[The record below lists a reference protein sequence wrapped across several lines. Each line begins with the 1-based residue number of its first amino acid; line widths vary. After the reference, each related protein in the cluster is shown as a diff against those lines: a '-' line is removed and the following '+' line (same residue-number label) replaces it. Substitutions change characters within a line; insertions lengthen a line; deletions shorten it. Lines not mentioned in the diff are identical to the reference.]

1 MFFLESQYVF
11 GKIYLYTEISKVIFV
26 VVKEM
31 MNCKMGVKICGE
43 L

>member
-11 GKIYLYTEISKVIFV
+11 WKIYLYTKISKVIFV
-26 VVKEM
+26 VVKGM